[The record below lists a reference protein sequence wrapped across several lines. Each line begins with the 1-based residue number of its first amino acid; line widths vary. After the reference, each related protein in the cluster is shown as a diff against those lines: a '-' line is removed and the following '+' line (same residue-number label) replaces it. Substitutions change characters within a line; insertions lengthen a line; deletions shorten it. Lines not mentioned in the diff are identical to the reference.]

1 MRPLRAKGVVRGPC
15 ALKGQGALESVPFG
29 VGAPTGVRVWGTRL
43 GREYTARS
51 GMHCRAIRPDGVAES
66 VGPPRRSMCGWE
78 RSVVVAL
85 VALVALLAPAIAGA
99 EARLWG
105 TVRAVAGKNLVVVS
119 PDRGQIDVR
128 LVGVELPEPPRIGS
142 PGDVI
147 EGQPFGPQA
156 AAYLRELL
164 LERQV
169 QLDTYGKDRA
179 GRLLSVVWL
188 GEINVNL
195 TLVKEGLAWLDPHF
209 TVTNVRVTLEI
220 AERQAQVGKYGLW
233 ALPDPEPP
241 WEYRKRYKLAPQ

>member
-1 MRPLRAKGVVRGPC
+1 MR
-15 ALKGQGALESVPFG
+15 GQGGLDSVPFG
-29 VGAPTGVRVWGTRL
+29 VAVSTGVRVWRARR
-43 GREYTARS
+43 GREYAARS
-51 GMHCRAIRPDGVAES
+51 GMHRRAMRPDGVSEAM
-66 VGPPRRSMCGWE
+66 GPPRRSLCGWE
-78 RSVVVAL
+78 RPIVAVL
-85 VALVALLAPAIAGA
+85 VALAALLAPVVAGA

-119 PDRGQIDVR
+119 PDRGQIEVR

-195 TLVKEGLAWLDPHF
+195 TLVKEGLAWLEPHL
-209 TVTNVRVTLEI
+209 TVTNVRVALEI

-233 ALPDPEPP
+233 ALPNPEPP
-241 WEYRKRYKLAPQ
+241 WEYRKRHKLAPQ

>member
-1 MRPLRAKGVVRGPC
+1 L
-15 ALKGQGALESVPFG
+15 
-29 VGAPTGVRVWGTRL
+29 
-43 GREYTARS
+43 
-51 GMHCRAIRPDGVAES
+51 
-66 VGPPRRSMCGWE
+66 
-78 RSVVVAL
+78 L
-85 VALVALLAPAIAGA
+85 VAIAALLAPVVAGA

-105 TVRAVAGKNLVVVS
+105 TVQAVAGRTLLVVS
-119 PDRGQIDVR
+119 PDRGQIEVR
-128 LVGVELPEPPRIGS
+128 LVGIELPEPPRVGAT
-142 PGDVI
+142 GTVI

-156 AAYLRELL
+156 AAYVRELL

-195 TLVKEGLAWLDPHF
+195 TLVKEGLAWLDPGL
-209 TVTNVRVTLEI
+209 TVTNVRVALEV
-220 AERQAQVGKYGLW
+220 AERQARVGKYGLW